1 MGGVVR
7 GERGEARGEAGRGR
21 LTSGCAQHCYGDRTP
36 ERRGS
41 PGLPPPAGSSSPP
54 SVLLPPPPRASL
66 LPPVPASRLG
76 PLDARR
82 PLSPGVPP
90 LPAAPGRDGGQPG
103 GTGVSAGRGTGRWRP
118 GAGGARQVPEGNRL
132 IGDPAR
138 VLPPPHPVFP
148 PANSGS
154 ERPLVW
160 PGEEDACVTQCIFK
174 GCSQDEGSRGRVLE
188 AAGVRGGGHAGAAC
202 GIQGVGVGGQG
213 PRRMHLP
220 PIYRCLLLGHKLT
233 LVWGTHTVFTHT
245 SQFLTWRAHTA
256 PAVSPFQ

>member
-1 MGGVVR
+1 MR

-103 GTGVSAGRGTGRWRP
+103 GTGVSAGRGTRRWRP
-118 GAGGARQVPEGNRL
+118 GAGGARQVPEGTVSLVTRL
-132 IGDPAR
+132 ESC
-138 VLPPPHPVFP
+138 PHPTRFSP
-148 PANSGS
+148 
-154 ERPLVW
+154 RR
-160 PGEEDACVTQCIFK
+160 TQAP
-174 GCSQDEGSRGRVLE
+174 RGRWYGPGRRTRVSPSVSLR
-188 AAGVRGGGHAGAAC
+188 AVPRMRAHAGVC
-202 GIQGVGVGGQG
+202 
-213 PRRMHLP
+213 
-220 PIYRCLLLGHKLT
+220 
-233 LVWGTHTVFTHT
+233 
-245 SQFLTWRAHTA
+245 WRL
-256 PAVSPFQ
+256 QE